1 MSTITVF
8 SPPRSRAEWCA
19 LALRLA
25 ELPPEQ
31 MPAGDRAAF
40 QQLRNTAWDVASGAA
55 YWQTVQLPSLGP
67 GLLPLTVIALLTIN
81 MAAGGQLTG
90 SWPDFSSPFL
100 LWPCLWLMGWWGG
113 TAILAAIRHRRAQGR
128 ALALGA
134 QLHLFSPSA

>member
-1 MSTITVF
+1 MSAFTVF
-8 SPPRSRAEWCA
+8 SPPRSQAEWRA

-67 GLLPLTVIALLTIN
+67 GLLPLTVMEVVAILAVVSGRLPE
-81 MAAGGQLTG
+81 G
-90 SWPDFSSPFL
+90 WPDFSSSFL
-100 LWPCLWLMGWWGG
+100 LWPCLWLLVWWGG

-134 QLHLFSPSA
+134 QLYLFSPSA